1 MLVETRFIASLP
13 TAKHCKDYDQAER
26 SGGFSRLF
34 VFSGQSTTI
43 FSLLHKLY
51 RIKRYLCIPSISN
64 HMKRAFLLTFII
76 MAIGI
81 EASLA
86 CTNLI
91 VGKKASTDGSV
102 MCTYNCD
109 GFGFSGSLWHI
120 PSGQHEKGEKI
131 AVRGWG
137 PVHEGRYVDQ
147 VDYTYGVVG
156 LMNEKQVTIVETT
169 FDGKLELV
177 NREGLLDYFTLMRL
191 ALQRSATA
199 REAIRCMAELV
210 EEYGYNSSGETITI
224 CDPNEAWIMEIVG
237 KGMGNNGAVWVAL
250 RVPDDCICAHA
261 NLSRIR
267 QFPLEK
273 KGSYK
278 SLSSKSF
285 KHLNRPEVECIYA
298 ADVISFAK
306 KWGYYM
312 GKDEDFS
319 FRDAYCPI
327 DFENV
332 RYADAR
338 VWSFFRHHYS
348 HEEMDKYL
356 PYINGDFSEY
366 DHLPL
371 WIKPDK
377 PLSLRDLQADMRDHF
392 EGTPLDMTSDMTAGP
407 WGMPIRPLPM
417 HFKDSDSLDYF
428 RERPIATQQSGFTMT
443 CQMRSW
449 LPNDVGGVTW
459 FNCDDANMV
468 AYVPVYCCVTQVP
481 DPFRE
486 ENNPRNEFSDK
497 SAFWMNNWVAN
508 MVYPRYSMMIGD
520 LRKAQNELEDYYFA
534 DQDSVL
540 VAINGM
546 MPDERQQYLNRKSIA
561 YADRMME
568 RWDRLAKYLI
578 VRYNDQIIKRV
589 GDDGKLIRWGYDTP
603 GYDQQ
608 FIDAIGKSTGD
619 RYRLKKVIER
629 RER

>member
-1 MLVETRFIASLP
+1 MKKLVLALML
-13 TAKHCKDYDQAER
+13 
-26 SGGFSRLF
+26 
-34 VFSGQSTTI
+34 
-43 FSLLHKLY
+43 
-51 RIKRYLCIPSISN
+51 
-64 HMKRAFLLTFII
+64 
-76 MAIGI
+76 AIC
-81 EASLA
+81 AVPALA

-109 GFGFSGSLWHI
+109 GFGFSGSLSYI
-120 PSGQHEKGEKI
+120 PSGRHEKGELI
-131 AVRGWG
+131 AIHGWG
-137 PVHEGRYVDQ
+137 PPHEGQYVKQ
-147 VDYTYGVVG
+147 VEYTYGIVG

-169 FDGKLELV
+169 FDGRLGLV
-177 NREGLLDYFTLMRL
+177 NQEGLLDYFSLMRL
-191 ALQRSATA
+191 ALQRSSTA

-210 EEYGYNSSGETITI
+210 EEYGYNSSGETLTI
-224 CDPNEAWIMEIVG
+224 CDPNEAWIMEIIG
-237 KGMGNNGAVWVAL
+237 KGPGKKGAVWVAL
-250 RVPDDCICAHA
+250 RIPDDCICAHA

-267 QFPLEK
+267 NFPLEK
-273 KGSYK
+273 NSK
-278 SLSSKSF
+278 SSISSKNLKKIS
-285 KHLNRPEVECIYA
+285 KPEIECVYA
-298 ADVISFAK
+298 YDVISFAREK
-306 KWGYYM
+306 GFFN
-312 GKDEDFS
+312 GKDVDFS

-348 HEEMDKYL
+348 HEEMDQYL
-356 PYINGDFSEY
+356 PYINGEFDVC

-377 PLSLRDLQADMRDHF
+377 PLSMRDLQQDMRDHF

-417 HFKDSDSLDYF
+417 HFKDSDSLAYF
-428 RERPIATQQSGFTMT
+428 RERPIACQQSGFTMT

-449 LPNDVGGVTW
+449 LPNDVGGVVW

-468 AYVPVYCCVTQVP
+468 AYVPLYCCITQIP
-481 DPFRE
+481 DCFRQ
-486 ENNPRNEFSDK
+486 ENNPHTEFSEK

-540 VAINGM
+540 MAIKDM
-546 MPDERQQYLNRKSIA
+546 MPADRQNYLNRKSIA
-561 YADRMME
+561 YADKMMQ
-568 RWDRLAKYLI
+568 RWDALAKFLI
-578 VRYNDQIIKRV
+578 VRYNDQIVRRV
-589 GDDGKLIRWGYDTP
+589 DENGRFIRWGHDTP

-619 RYRLKKVIER
+619 RYLLKEVIDR

>member
-1 MLVETRFIASLP
+1 MKRTFFITLIIA
-13 TAKHCKDYDQAER
+13 
-26 SGGFSRLF
+26 
-34 VFSGQSTTI
+34 
-43 FSLLHKLY
+43 
-51 RIKRYLCIPSISN
+51 LCIEPI
-64 HMKRAFLLTFII
+64 
-76 MAIGI
+76 
-81 EASLA
+81 LA

-109 GFGFSGSLWHI
+109 GFGFSGSLFYSPAGRHDKD
-120 PSGQHEKGEKI
+120 ELI
-131 AVRGWG
+131 AIHGWG
-137 PVHEGRYVDQ
+137 PSHEGQFVKQ
-147 VDYTYGVVG
+147 VEYTYNVVG

-169 FDGKLELV
+169 FDGRMELV
-177 NREGLLDYFTLMRL
+177 NKDGLLDYFSLMRL
-191 ALQRSATA
+191 ALQRSSTA
-199 REAIRCMAELV
+199 REAISCMASLV

-237 KGMGNNGAVWVAL
+237 KGPSRKGAVWVAL
-250 RVPDDCICAHA
+250 RIPDDCICAHA

-267 QFPLEK
+267 QFPLEQK
-273 KGSYK
+273 KSYK
-278 SLSSKSF
+278 SISSKN
-285 KHLNRPEVECIYA
+285 LQNINRPEVECVYA
-298 ADVISFAK
+298 YDVISLAREL
-306 KWGYYM
+306 GYFT
-312 GKDEDFS
+312 GSDAEFS

-338 VWSFFRHHYS
+338 VWSFFRHHYNKA
-348 HEEMDKYL
+348 EMDKYL
-356 PYINGDFSEY
+356 PYINGDFAVC

-371 WIKPDK
+371 WIKPDA
-377 PLSLRDLQADMRDHF
+377 PLSLRDLQNDMRDHF

-417 HFKDSDSLDYF
+417 HFKDKDSIDYF

-468 AYVPVYCCVTQVP
+468 AYVPLYCCITQVP
-481 DPFRE
+481 DAFRQ
-486 ENNPRNEFSDK
+486 ENNPRNEFSFE

-520 LRKAQNELEDYYFA
+520 LRIAQKELEDYYFA

-540 VAINGM
+540 LAIKDLQ
-546 MPDERQQYLNRKSIA
+546 PADRQSYLNRKSID
-561 YADRMME
+561 YTSRMMQ
-568 RWDRLAKYLI
+568 RWDKLAKYLI
-578 VRYNDQIIKRV
+578 VKHNDQIIRRTDEN
-589 GDDGKLIRWGYDTP
+589 GEFLRWGYDTK

-608 FIDAIGKSTGD
+608 FIDAIGTATGD
-619 RYRLKKVIER
+619 RYKLKEVIER

>member
-1 MLVETRFIASLP
+1 MTKPREVGASLGFLSF
-13 TAKHCKDYDQAER
+13 QANR
-26 SGGFSRLF
+26 PSFF
-34 VFSGQSTTI
+34 PHF
-43 FSLLHKLY
+43 HKPY
-51 RIKRYLCIPSISN
+51 QIKRYFCILSIS
-64 HMKRAFLLTFII
+64 HPMKKAFFLTLI

-81 EASLA
+81 EASMA

-120 PSGQHEKGEKI
+120 PSGRHEKGEKI

-169 FDGKLELV
+169 FDGRLELV

-191 ALQRSATA
+191 ALQRSSTA
-199 REAIRCMAELV
+199 REAIQCMAELV

-546 MPDERQQYLNRKSIA
+546 MPGERQQYLNRKSIA
-561 YADRMME
+561 YADRMMQ

-619 RYRLKKVIER
+619 RYRLKEVIER

>member
-1 MLVETRFIASLP
+1 
-13 TAKHCKDYDQAER
+13 
-26 SGGFSRLF
+26 
-34 VFSGQSTTI
+34 
-43 FSLLHKLY
+43 
-51 RIKRYLCIPSISN
+51 
-64 HMKRAFLLTFII
+64 MKRTFFITLII
-76 MAIGI
+76 ALCFEPI
-81 EASLA
+81 LA

-109 GFGFSGSLWHI
+109 GFGFSGSLFYS
-120 PSGQHEKGEKI
+120 PAGQHDKDELI
-131 AVRGWG
+131 AIHGWG
-137 PVHEGRYVDQ
+137 PSHEGQFVKQ
-147 VDYTYGVVG
+147 VEYTYNVVG

-169 FDGKLELV
+169 FDGRMELV
-177 NREGLLDYFTLMRL
+177 NKDGLLDYFSLMRM
-191 ALQRSATA
+191 ALQRSSTA
-199 REAIRCMAELV
+199 REAISCMASLV

-237 KGMGNNGAVWVAL
+237 KGPSRKGAVWVAL
-250 RVPDDCICAHA
+250 RIPDDCICAHA

-267 QFPLEK
+267 QFPLEQK
-273 KGSYK
+273 KSYK
-278 SLSSKSF
+278 SISSKN
-285 KHLNRPEVECIYA
+285 LQNINRPEVECVYA
-298 ADVISFAK
+298 YDVISLAREL
-306 KWGYYM
+306 GYFT
-312 GKDEDFS
+312 GSDAEFS

-338 VWSFFRHHYS
+338 VWSFFRHHYNKA
-348 HEEMDKYL
+348 EMDKYL
-356 PYINGDFSEY
+356 PYINGDFAVC

-371 WIKPDK
+371 WIKPDA
-377 PLSLRDLQADMRDHF
+377 PLSLRDLQNDMRDHF

-417 HFKDSDSLDYF
+417 HFKDKDSIDYF

-468 AYVPVYCCVTQVP
+468 AYVPLYCCITQVP
-481 DPFRE
+481 DAFRQ
-486 ENNPRNEFSDK
+486 ENNPRNEFSFE

-520 LRKAQNELEDYYFA
+520 LRIAQKELEDYYFA

-540 VAINGM
+540 LAIKDLQ
-546 MPDERQQYLNRKSIA
+546 PADRQSYLNRKSID
-561 YADRMME
+561 YTSRMMQ
-568 RWDRLAKYLI
+568 RWDKLAKYLI
-578 VRYNDQIIKRV
+578 VKYNDQIIRRTDEN
-589 GDDGKLIRWGYDTP
+589 GEFLRWGYDTK

-608 FIDAIGKSTGD
+608 FIDAVGTATGD
-619 RYRLKKVIER
+619 RYKLKEVIER